1 LIAVRLIHLIV
12 VAALVI
18 AAVHVY
24 KIKFESTLQA
34 ERLAKLGVEIRSE
47 RDRIGALRAEW
58 AQLDSPAR
66 IQALAQRHLQLKQI
80 DPAQIE
86 PLGHLPERPE
96 PVPAA
101 PEPAPAP
108 SDLIA
113 LGRPGTVAAEPPTG
127 SVPAPTGGVAR

>member
-1 LIAVRLIHLIV
+1 MRMIHLIV

-34 ERLAKLGVEIRSE
+34 ERLAKLGVEIHRE
-47 RDRIGALRAEW
+47 RDRIAALRAEW

-66 IQALAQRHLQLKQI
+66 IQALAQRHLALKQI

-86 PLGHLPERPE
+86 ALDHLPERP
-96 PVPAA
+96 A

-113 LGRPGTVAAEPPTG
+113 LDRPGTVAAETPTG
-127 SVPAPTGGVAR
+127 SVPAAGPTGGVKR

>member
-1 LIAVRLIHLIV
+1 VRIIHLIV

-34 ERLAKLGVEIRSE
+34 ERLAKLGVEIRRE
-47 RDRIGALRAEW
+47 RDRIAALRAEW

-66 IQALAQRHLQLKQI
+66 IQALAQRHLALKQI

-86 PLGHLPERPE
+86 SLDHLPERPE
-96 PVPAA
+96 PLP
-101 PEPAPAP
+101 PPPPTEM
-108 SDLIA
+108 IA
-113 LGRPGTVAAEPPTG
+113 QGRPGTAEVDTATG
-127 SVPAPTGGVAR
+127 SVSAPGSGSGGKR

>member
-1 LIAVRLIHLIV
+1 MRLIHLIV

-66 IQALAQRHLQLKQI
+66 IQALAHRHLQLRQI

-86 PLGHLPERPE
+86 PLDHLPERPE

-113 LGRPGTVAAEPPTG
+113 LGRPGAAEPPTG

>member
-1 LIAVRLIHLIV
+1 MRLLHLIV

-34 ERLAKLGVEIRSE
+34 ERLAKLGVEIHRE
-47 RDRIGALRAEW
+47 RDRISALRAEW

-66 IQALAQRHLQLKQI
+66 IQALAQRHLALKQI

-86 PLGHLPERPE
+86 ALDHLPERPE
-96 PVPAA
+96 PA
-101 PEPAPAP
+101 PVP

-113 LGRPGTVAAEPPTG
+113 LDRPDTVAVDPPTG
-127 SVPAPTGGVAR
+127 SVPAPGPTGGVKR

>member
-1 LIAVRLIHLIV
+1 VRLIHLIV

-34 ERLAKLGVEIRSE
+34 ERLAKLGVEIRRE

-86 PLGHLPERPE
+86 SLNHLPERPE

-101 PEPAPAP
+101 PEPAPPPPP

-113 LGRPGTVAAEPPTG
+113 LDRPGSVAVEPPTG
-127 SVPAPTGGVAR
+127 SVPAPTGGATR

>member
-1 LIAVRLIHLIV
+1 VRLIHLIV

-34 ERLAKLGVEIRSE
+34 ERLAKLGVEIRHE

-86 PLGHLPERPE
+86 TLDHLPERPE

-113 LGRPGTVAAEPPTG
+113 LDRPGSVAVEPPTG
-127 SVPAPTGGVAR
+127 SVLAPTGGATR

>member
-1 LIAVRLIHLIV
+1 MRLIHLIV

-34 ERLAKLGVEIRSE
+34 ERLAKLGVEIRRE

-66 IQALAQRHLQLKQI
+66 IQALAQRHLQLKPI

-86 PLGHLPERPE
+86 RLDHLPERPE
-96 PVPAA
+96 PPPTA

-113 LGRPGTVAAEPPTG
+113 LGRPGAVAAEPPTG
-127 SVPAPTGGVAR
+127 SVPAPTAGATR

>member
-1 LIAVRLIHLIV
+1 VRLIHLIV

-34 ERLAKLGVEIRSE
+34 ERLAKLGVEIRHE

-86 PLGHLPERPE
+86 TLDHLPERPE

-101 PEPAPAP
+101 PEPPPAP

-113 LGRPGTVAAEPPTG
+113 LDRPGSVAVEPPTG
-127 SVPAPTGGVAR
+127 SVPAPTGGATR

>member
-12 VAALVI
+12 VAALVV

-58 AQLDSPAR
+58 AQLDSPTR
-66 IQALAQRHLQLKQI
+66 IQALAQRHLQLRQI

-86 PLGHLPERPE
+86 RLDHLPERPE
-96 PVPAA
+96 PPPAT
-101 PEPAPAP
+101 PEPAP

-113 LGRPGTVAAEPPTG
+113 LDRRGSVAAEPPTG
-127 SVPAPTGGVAR
+127 SVPAPTAGVAR

>member
-1 LIAVRLIHLIV
+1 MRFIHLIV
-12 VAALVI
+12 VASLVV

-34 ERLAKLGVEIRSE
+34 ERLAKLGVEIRHE
-47 RDRIGALRAEW
+47 RDHIGALRAEW

-66 IQALAQRHLQLKQI
+66 IQVLAQRHLQLKQI
-80 DPAQIE
+80 DPGQIE
-86 PLGHLPERPE
+86 TLDHLPERPG

-113 LGRPGTVAAEPPTG
+113 LDRPGSVAVEPPTG
-127 SVPAPTGGVAR
+127 SVPAPPAGVTR

>member
-1 LIAVRLIHLIV
+1 MRMIHLIV
-12 VAALVI
+12 VAALVV

-34 ERLAKLGVEIRSE
+34 ERLAKLGVEIHRE
-47 RDRIGALRAEW
+47 RDRISALRAEW

-66 IQALAQRHLQLKQI
+66 IQALAQRHLALRQI
-80 DPAQIE
+80 DPTQIE
-86 PLGHLPERPE
+86 PLDHLPERP
-96 PVPAA
+96 A

-113 LGRPGTVAAEPPTG
+113 LDRPGTVAVDPPTG
-127 SVPAPTGGVAR
+127 SVPAPGQPAG